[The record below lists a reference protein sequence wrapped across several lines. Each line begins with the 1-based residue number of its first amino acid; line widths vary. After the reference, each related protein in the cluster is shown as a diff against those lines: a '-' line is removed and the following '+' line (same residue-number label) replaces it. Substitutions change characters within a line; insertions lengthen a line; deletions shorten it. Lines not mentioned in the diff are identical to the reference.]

1 MNERTRAYIYRVLLA
16 VVPIAQS
23 YGIVNED
30 RAALI
35 VSLIAAAFGGALAVM
50 NTSTDKPLP
59 PPPA

>member
-23 YGIVNED
+23 YGIINED

-35 VSLIAAAFGGALAVM
+35 VSLIGALFGTALAVM
-50 NTSTDKPLP
+50 NTDTAKPE
-59 PPPA
+59 A